1 MFDYDKNAKK
11 AAQVLDRHDF
21 SEALKECCVVAMSEI
36 IGRLEKYGK
45 EVSDAFAW
53 LTADEIATY
62 FELRYGMH
70 IQEIYEYYA
79 SWDNNHK
86 QTSE

>member
-21 SEALKECCVVAMSEI
+21 SETLKECCVVAMSEI

-45 EVSDAFAW
+45 EVSAA
-53 LTADEIATY
+53 LNQLSADEVATY
-62 FELRYGMH
+62 LNLRYGMH
-70 IQEIYEYYA
+70 VQEIYQYYM
-79 SWDNNHK
+79 SWNPRYETKTD
-86 QTSE
+86 

>member
-11 AAQVLDRHDF
+11 AAQVLDRYDF

-45 EVSDAFAW
+45 EVSAA
-53 LTADEIATY
+53 LNQLSADEVATY
-62 FELRYGMH
+62 LNLRYGMH
-70 IQEIYEYYA
+70 VQEIYEYYM
-79 SWDNNHK
+79 SWNPRYETNTD
-86 QTSE
+86 

>member
-11 AAQVLDRHDF
+11 AAQVLDRYDF

-45 EVSDAFAW
+45 EVSDA
-53 LTADEIATY
+53 LNQLSADEVATY
-62 FELRYGMH
+62 LNLRYGMH
-70 IQEIYEYYA
+70 VQEIYEYYM
-79 SWDNNHK
+79 SWDPRHETNAD
-86 QTSE
+86 

>member
-11 AAQVLDRHDF
+11 AAQVLDRYDF

-45 EVSDAFAW
+45 EVSAA
-53 LTADEIATY
+53 LNQLSADEVATY
-62 FELRYGMH
+62 LNLRYGMH
-70 IQEIYEYYA
+70 VQEIYEYYM
-79 SWDNNHK
+79 SWNPRYETN
-86 QTSE
+86 TE